1 MPSQLTE
8 VMEMLYQRQRDL
20 IERKRRIGWT
30 NRECGNAIGCP
41 PGVASSKLNGF
52 IILSDEE
59 RRRLENAMAEA
70 EKMLQELA
78 K

>member
-1 MPSQLTE
+1 MI
-8 VMEMLYQRQRDL
+8 YQVQKDL
-20 IERKRRIGWT
+20 LERKRRLKWT

-52 IILSDEE
+52 LILTDEE

-70 EKMLQELA
+70 EKNKAEIA
-78 K
+78 

>member
-1 MPSQLTE
+1 MEME
-8 VMEMLYQRQRDL
+8 VMMIYQRQTEL

-52 IILSDEE
+52 ILLTNEE
-59 RRRLENAMAEA
+59 RRRRENAMTEA
-70 EKMLQELA
+70 ERA
-78 K
+78 KTEMP